1 MKKFFT
7 KGLVAL
13 LPLLVTF
20 AVVYLVISFIYS
32 YIGVPVGTFLK
43 WFVPKI
49 TGLTQDKLVEI
60 GFWKWFYETGAP
72 IVGFVLGVILTFFIG
87 ILVATFLGKKIYQ
100 LFEKLLVKLPIFR
113 QIYPYAKQFTGF
125 LISDE
130 NKIEFKSV
138 VLVPFPSNGVWSIG
152 FITGDGIRCLNDMT
166 KKRCLCVF
174 VPTSPTPF
182 SGFVVYVP
190 QEDVLPVPISI
201 EEAMRIVISCGILSP
216 AHQRVD
222 PIALQESS
230 TERK

>member
-13 LPLLVTF
+13 LPLLLTF

-43 WFVPKI
+43 WLVPKI
-49 TGLTQDKLVEI
+49 TGLTQDRLVEI
-60 GFWKWFYETGAP
+60 GFWKWFYEAGAP
-72 IVGFVLGVILTFFIG
+72 IIGFGLGVILTFFIG

-152 FITGDGIRCLNDMT
+152 LITGDGLRCLNDMT

-190 QEDVLPVPISI
+190 QEDVLPVPISV
-201 EEAMRIVISCGILSP
+201 EEAMRVIISCGILSP

-222 PIALQESS
+222 PIALQESN
-230 TERK
+230 TESK